1 MFRPN
6 PNYHSYKVIS
16 EQDNCYEIS
25 DFDFHNQLLTNF
37 VNIESKP
44 NKSNCNEIIQTLLF
58 SSNGIDFD
66 NATTLFKTETESL
79 FYASCNPYGC
89 NHKSLLILEFF
100 RNKKLIVI
108 KVFNGFYPSQ
118 IELQEILKTFQEN

>member
-1 MFRPN
+1 MFTTTPN
-6 PNYHSYKVIS
+6 SHSYKVIS

-25 DFDFHNQLLTNF
+25 DFDFHNQLLTDF
-37 VNIESKP
+37 VKIESKP

-66 NATTLFKTETESL
+66 NSITLMKTVTENL

-89 NHKSLLILEFF
+89 GSKSLLILEFF

-118 IELQEILKTFQEN
+118 IELQKILKTFQEN